1 MKKTISLF
9 VCLVFLFCI
18 NAHAY
23 DVKYGNYYFNKL
35 ALTSSESVGGVMT
48 YHYNVEA
55 TSKEGGYSK
64 FAQIYSGAIAPPAT
78 FTTTDIV
85 NGETVT
91 NIYTLTKIGVMAF
104 ANNASATEIIIPE
117 TVTEMSDM
125 ALMGNHDIKKLTCLA
140 TTPPSYGTSFLLVPY
155 EIASVATLYVPIGS
169 KSAYASANG
178 WRIFSDIKE
187 VVPSLGDHDY
197 VDLGLPSG
205 KLWATCNLGAT
216 SPSGYGTY
224 ITMNSTDQ
232 VKSSWGSYW
241 ATPTRAEYNEL
252 VNYCTWSWQTKNGV
266 SGYKLTGPNG
276 NTMFLPAAGF
286 QIMGVGQSV
295 GSNLYYWT
303 QTPSSESGFYYMLTG
318 SNASYRTNNTYNAS
332 IMSAPVRPIC
342 TFKPDVKVTS
352 ITLSSNSLDLTEG
365 EKATLTVTVLPN
377 NATNKNVT
385 WSSSNSSVAS
395 VSSTG
400 VVTAIA
406 EGSATITIKANDG
419 SNTEATCQ
427 ISVQAAI
434 DHSKEYVDL
443 GLPSGK
449 LWAICNLGAKSPSEY
464 GTYVSINS
472 IDQVKSSWGDD
483 WATPTRAEYDELLNN
498 CTWTWETMNGVLGY
512 KVTGSNGNSIFLPA
526 AGFLD
531 SGNEKSVG
539 SKLYYWTRTS
549 PGIGISNL
557 LYGSS
562 SICGIIEGNQLLYA
576 PIRPINTFTPD
587 VKVASITLSTNTLY
601 LIEGEKVSLTARIL
615 PNNATSQNVTW
626 SSSNPSVASVSSTGK
641 VTAISEGSA
650 TITVKA
656 NDGSKVE
663 ATCQI
668 TVEADIDHSKEYVD
682 LGLPSGLLW
691 AVTNVGAKRAEDY
704 GDYFAW
710 GETVPKSD
718 YSWETYK
725 YANGSGKSLTKYCTD
740 VTYGD
745 VDNKEQLKEE
755 DDAATMNWGK
765 PWRTPT
771 LVETQELITYC
782 SWAKTTQKG
791 VNGYSVTGP
800 NGNSIFLPSTG
811 VKQYNGTSYSDRA
824 CVQTSI
830 LFNATNGEPSS
841 ASVLCCEDIKPHWWY
856 GWDRCWGYTVRPV
869 MLPESLDIT
878 VISDIKANE
887 IEGIY
892 SINGI
897 KIKSLQKGIN
907 IIKFKNGKSKT
918 VMK

>member
-1 MKKTISLF
+1 
-9 VCLVFLFCI
+9 
-18 NAHAY
+18 
-23 DVKYGNYYFNKL
+23 
-35 ALTSSESVGGVMT
+35 
-48 YHYNVEA
+48 
-55 TSKEGGYSK
+55 
-64 FAQIYSGAIAPPAT
+64 
-78 FTTTDIV
+78 
-85 NGETVT
+85 
-91 NIYTLTKIGVMAF
+91 
-104 ANNASATEIIIPE
+104 
-117 TVTEMSDM
+117 
-125 ALMGNHDIKKLTCLA
+125 
-140 TTPPSYGTSFLLVPY
+140 
-155 EIASVATLYVPIGS
+155 
-169 KSAYASANG
+169 
-178 WRIFSDIKE
+178 
-187 VVPSLGDHDY
+187 
-197 VDLGLPSG
+197 
-205 KLWATCNLGAT
+205 
-216 SPSGYGTY
+216 
-224 ITMNSTDQ
+224 
-232 VKSSWGSYW
+232 
-241 ATPTRAEYNEL
+241 
-252 VNYCTWSWQTKNGV
+252 
-266 SGYKLTGPNG
+266 
-276 NTMFLPAAGF
+276 
-286 QIMGVGQSV
+286 
-295 GSNLYYWT
+295 
-303 QTPSSESGFYYMLTG
+303 
-318 SNASYRTNNTYNAS
+318 
-332 IMSAPVRPIC
+332 
-342 TFKPDVKVTS
+342 
-352 ITLSSNSLDLTEG
+352 
-365 EKATLTVTVLPN
+365 
-377 NATNKNVT
+377 
-385 WSSSNSSVAS
+385 
-395 VSSTG
+395 
-400 VVTAIA
+400 
-406 EGSATITIKANDG
+406 
-419 SNTEATCQ
+419 
-427 ISVQAAI
+427 
-434 DHSKEYVDL
+434 
-443 GLPSGK
+443 
-449 LWAICNLGAKSPSEY
+449 
-464 GTYVSINS
+464 
-472 IDQVKSSWGDD
+472 
-483 WATPTRAEYDELLNN
+483 
-498 CTWTWETMNGVLGY
+498 
-512 KVTGSNGNSIFLPA
+512 
-526 AGFLD
+526 
-531 SGNEKSVG
+531 
-539 SKLYYWTRTS
+539 
-549 PGIGISNL
+549 
-557 LYGSS
+557 
-562 SICGIIEGNQLLYA
+562 LYA

-650 TITVKA
+650 TISVKA

-691 AVTNVGAKRAEDY
+691 AVTNVGAKRAEDF

-710 GETVPKSD
+710 GETVPKPD

-725 YANGSGKSLTKYCTD
+725 YANGSGTSLTKYCTD

-745 VDNKEQLKEE
+745 VDNKEQLTEE

-869 MLPESLDIT
+869 TLPESLDIT

-887 IEGIY
+887 MEGIY
-892 SINGI
+892 SINGV